1 MMQHR
6 PTPDQTRDE
15 GSPAGTATSRALP
28 TPVAAPHPQVDIDLT
43 DPNKQRVVAADLHR
57 LLDNRQCD
65 SGTYVQYFDALHR
78 YELSE
83 LERKNI
89 LFTPELQVQVVQA
102 LSTNGFASGYA
113 ETILTKIAKMEGS
126 IHEDAL
132 VALVKLAH
140 AEKKSARSC
149 AIKLAKLESPP
160 PGLFVGDLGSTFG
173 AMVAER
179 PGLWKHPTPK
189 DLIAPCA
196 DFMSDRLRFVMNGA
210 SSIPLGLRARA
221 FTETLLFFAEDIA
234 NSKKWR
240 LAAAER
246 VLRKH
251 ELLETVDEVVKGC
264 ATSLWGAI
272 RTWLLRKEPDRCMRV
287 KKLFP
292 IVDKE
297 ALAHGFR
304 EAFMKR
310 FASRPE

>member
-1 MMQHR
+1 M
-6 PTPDQTRDE
+6 
-15 GSPAGTATSRALP
+15 
-28 TPVAAPHPQVDIDLT
+28 AAE
-43 DPNKQRVVAADLHR
+43 LHR
-57 LLDNRQCD
+57 LLENRKCD

-102 LSTNGFASGYA
+102 LSTNGYASGYA
-113 ETILTKIAKMEGS
+113 EAILTKIAKMEGS

-140 AEKKSARSC
+140 VEKRSARSC
-149 AIKLAKLESPP
+149 AFKLAKLESPP
-160 PGLFVGDLGSTFG
+160 PGFFVGELGSTFG

-179 PGLWKHPTPK
+179 PGLRDHPTPM
-189 DLIAPCA
+189 DLIRPCA
-196 DFMSDRLRFVMNGA
+196 DFMSDRLRCVMNGD
-210 SSIPLGLRARA
+210 SSIPLELRARA

-234 NSKKWR
+234 DSKQLR
-240 LAAAER
+240 MAEAER
-246 VLRKH
+246 VLQKH
-251 ELLETVDEVVKGC
+251 QLMETVDEVVKRC
-264 ATSLWGAI
+264 ATSLWGEI

-297 ALAHGFR
+297 ALEHGFR